1 MINDN
6 IRKNRKSRLEQEM
19 KLCVIFTKICLKL
32 YFLIYKKV
40 KQNDDNLRMNKK
52 ISKIKLF
59 ETRQKMK
66 TTFLMIIF
74 NLDPLSSPKPSKRNL
89 NT

>member
-1 MINDN
+1 M
-6 IRKNRKSRLEQEM
+6 
-19 KLCVIFTKICLKL
+19 
-32 YFLIYKKV
+32 